1 MVTLNPY
8 LNFMGQTK
16 AAMEFYKSV
25 FGGTLTV
32 QTYAAG
38 GMSKK
43 PEEANLVMH
52 SMLEAE
58 HLMFMAADGNE
69 EHIVQP
75 GDTVKMSLSGDDE
88 ETLSKYF
95 AGLSDGA
102 TIVQPLLKAPWG
114 DTFGM
119 LIDKFGVHWM
129 VNILAKK

>member
-16 AAMEFYKSV
+16 PAMEFYTSV

-32 QTYAAG
+32 QTYADG
-38 GMSKK
+38 GISKK

-52 SMLEAE
+52 SMLQTDAF
-58 HLMFMAADGNE
+58 MFMAADGNE
-69 EHIVQP
+69 EHKVHP

-88 ETLSKYF
+88 ETLFKYF

-102 TIVQPLLKAPWG
+102 TVVQPLVKAPWG

-119 LIDKFGVHWM
+119 LIDKFGIHWM
-129 VNILAKK
+129 VNISAKK